1 VPTVG
6 SWRATGPV
14 ILFHP
19 IGVTCLTGEGA
30 KRHNASMKTSV
41 LPLTLAGIVALLGIG
56 NLLQLNSNL
65 QLREKVATLEGR
77 GDAQSGGRAAGT
89 GDVAAGPA
97 SGGSGVS
104 EGDPRNSGGTKLAR
118 VRPEKQ
124 DEGGESFS
132 SLAER
137 YAKSVQDN
145 PAIQKQMLAQFEAQL
160 GDVLEGLY
168 ENFELEGE
176 ELSHFKGLIAEHWR
190 VQSQVPMQLMSAM
203 GDAEKVQAIK
213 EDLQRSRVA
222 TDARIEEFLNDEGDY
237 AYYETYRDQL
247 PDRMEVN
254 QYRDA
259 MDSVGVPLT
268 PDQETRLITAMAEE
282 RESSGLGDLNDPL
295 QWDMEE
301 FNEASVTMVME
312 QMGDFHSRV
321 QVRAGG
327 ILEQEQ
333 VSALAESQ
341 NDIRQQQELG
351 MRFGLQMMEAMQ
363 PKGST
368 EGAAEVGAGN

>member
-1 VPTVG
+1 
-6 SWRATGPV
+6 
-14 ILFHP
+14 
-19 IGVTCLTGEGA
+19 
-30 KRHNASMKTSV
+30 MKTSF
-41 LPLTLAGIVALLGIG
+41 LPLVLIVAVAVLAVGNLIQYRSNQQLRERVSALEGGGAAAPEGGAAGDLGSAAGATGSGAGSAGAGRSGADAEKLAGIKV
-56 NLLQLNSNL
+56 
-65 QLREKVATLEGR
+65 REKRSGEG
-77 GDAQSGGRAAGT
+77 
-89 GDVAAGPA
+89 
-97 SGGSGVS
+97 
-104 EGDPRNSGGTKLAR
+104 EGET
-118 VRPEKQ
+118 
-124 DEGGESFS
+124 FS

-168 ENFELEGE
+168 DHFELEGE

-203 GDAEKVQAIK
+203 GDAEKVQSIK
-213 EDLQRSRVA
+213 ENLEKSRDE
-222 TDARIEEFLNDEGDY
+222 TDARIAEFLNDDGDY

-259 MDSVGVPLT
+259 MDSGGVPLT
-268 PDQETRLITAMAEE
+268 ADQEAQLVTAMAEE

-295 QWDMEE
+295 QWDMED
-301 FNEASVTMVME
+301 FNEESVAMVMD

-333 VSALAESQ
+333 VSALADSQ

-351 MRFGLQMMEAMQ
+351 MRFGLQMMEAMH
-363 PKGST
+363 PKGSA
-368 EGAAEVGAGN
+368 EGAGGEGADK

>member
-1 VPTVG
+1 MHDT
-6 SWRATGPV
+6 
-14 ILFHP
+14 
-19 IGVTCLTGEGA
+19 
-30 KRHNASMKTSV
+30 SMKTSA
-41 LPLTLAGIVALLGIG
+41 LPLALTGAVALLAIG
-56 NLLQLNSNL
+56 NLIQYRANQ
-65 QLREKVATLEGR
+65 QLRQEVAAL
-77 GDAQSGGRAAGT
+77 GGGESSELGGGAAGKAEAT
-89 GDVAAGPA
+89 AGA
-97 SGGSGVS
+97 TGSGVGS
-104 EGDPRNSGGTKLAR
+104 AGAGRSGAEGEKLAGMKIR
-118 VRPEKQ
+118 EKSSG
-124 DEGGESFS
+124 EGEGETFS

-168 ENFELEGE
+168 DHFELEGE

-203 GDAEKVQAIK
+203 GDEEKVQSIK
-213 EDLQRSRVA
+213 ENLQESREA
-222 TDARIEEFLNDEGDY
+222 TDARIAEFLNDDGDY

-259 MDSVGVPLT
+259 MDSGGVPLT
-268 PDQETRLITAMAEE
+268 ADQEAQLVTAMSEE

-295 QWDMEE
+295 QWDMED
-301 FNEASVTMVME
+301 FNEESIAMVMD
-312 QMGDFHSRV
+312 QMSDFHSRV

-333 VSALAESQ
+333 VSALADSQ

-351 MRFGLQMMEAMQ
+351 MRFGLQMMEAMH
-363 PKGST
+363 PKGSA
-368 EGAAEVGAGN
+368 EGAGGAGADD